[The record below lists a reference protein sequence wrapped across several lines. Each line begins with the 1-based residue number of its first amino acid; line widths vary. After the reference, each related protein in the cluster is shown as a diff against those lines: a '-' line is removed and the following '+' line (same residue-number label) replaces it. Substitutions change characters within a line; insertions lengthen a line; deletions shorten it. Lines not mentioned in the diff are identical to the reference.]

1 MGWAPIYRPDTDRL
15 DDTLVYDELRMAM
28 RNLRPSTV
36 VMPLVGAV
44 ICVIYARWV
53 PAQNVFIWAILV
65 LASVIV
71 QGTLPERFPLPSN
84 AASTAR
90 RWLLLYS
97 LCYGLFVLTWAS
109 MAFFLW
115 QPNNVMDQFLLMLLL
130 ACTLAGATAACSISV
145 PLATIGTVVYGAT
158 LVIIPLRQGGE
169 IMTAIALLAVFYI
182 GYMIQIQ
189 ISMHRTAR
197 DMLVLVHERAALIDG
212 LKAAKGESDRA
223 RDRAEQASQAKSQFL
238 ANMSH
243 ELRTP
248 LNAILGFSELIQ
260 GLRTDTVKTEEYA
273 GYIHDSGKHLL
284 TLINDILDLAK
295 IEAGG
300 EVLHEGE
307 VCLADIIA
315 DCLRLIAP
323 AADTAGV
330 QMTSKITSLPL
341 LLADGRALRQVLL
354 NLLSNALKFTPRG
367 GEITV
372 FAHPRT
378 DGRIVF
384 GVRDTG
390 IGIAV
395 EDQVKIFEKF
405 GQGRYDVATIDKG
418 TGLGLA
424 IVKGLIEAHGGE
436 IFVTSTVGEGSTF
449 TAILPAFR
457 AQPVQTRAK
466 AVA

>member
-15 DDTLVYDELRMAM
+15 DETLIYDELRMAA
-28 RNLRPSTV
+28 RNLRSSAV
-36 VMPLVGAV
+36 VMPLIAAV

-53 PAQNVFIWAILV
+53 PAQNVFIWAFLV
-65 LASVIV
+65 LASVIP
-71 QGTLPERFPLPSN
+71 QGALLERFLSRPN
-84 AASTAR
+84 AGNSAR
-90 RWLLLYS
+90 RWLLLCS
-97 LCYGLFVLTWAS
+97 LSYAVFVMAWAS
-109 MAFFLW
+109 MIFLLW
-115 QPNNVMDQFLLMLLL
+115 QPNNVMDQFLLMLLI

-169 IMTAIALLAVFYI
+169 IMTAIALLALFYI
-182 GYMIQIQ
+182 GYMVHIQ

-197 DMLVLVHERAALIDG
+197 DMLVLVHERTALIEG
-212 LKAAKGESDRA
+212 LKTAKDESDRA

-260 GLRTDTVKTEEYA
+260 GLRTEAAKTGEYA

-284 TLINDILDLAK
+284 ALINDILDLAK

-300 EVLHEGE
+300 EVIRESH

-315 DCLRLIAP
+315 DCVRLIAP
-323 AADTAGV
+323 AADMAGV
-330 QMTSKITSLPL
+330 RMTSKVAPLPL
-341 LLADGRALRQVLL
+341 LFADSRALRQVLL
-354 NLLSNALKFTPRG
+354 NLLSNALKFTSQG
-367 GEITV
+367 GEVGV
-372 FAHPRT
+372 FAHKQA
-378 DGRIVF
+378 DGSIAF

-390 IGIAV
+390 IGIAAD
-395 EDQVKIFEKF
+395 DQAKIFEKF

-436 IFVTSTVGEGSTF
+436 IFVASVLGEGSTF

-457 AQPVQTRAK
+457 AQSSHAK